1 MRCIRSIENN
11 NNFKNYATANVLE
24 ATTFQK
30 GGNTALWEMASS
42 TPSWRPPHLWGEFDG
57 FPGRRQRPNQN
68 HKMIVSG
75 FSSINIS
82 NPQKKSQKKKGTI

>member
-11 NNFKNYATANVLE
+11 NNFKNYATAIFLE

-30 GGNTALWEMASS
+30 GGNTALWASS
-42 TPSWRPPHLWGEFDG
+42 TPSWRPPHQRGEFDG

-68 HKMIVSG
+68 HKMIGSG
-75 FSSINIS
+75 FSSINIP
-82 NPQKKSQKKKGTI
+82 NPQKKSQMQNGTI